1 MGYYVLIGEVYM
13 ENETLVAIGHRIYE
27 TRKKNNLTQEQLA
40 YMAGLSVKTL
50 SAAENGHKVMR
61 PENIIKLCD
70 CLSITTDYLLRG
82 DSPRLNSDVI
92 DGKEITHLTPKQR
105 AALSTIIEAYLSA
118 LE

>member
-1 MGYYVLIGEVYM
+1 M
-13 ENETLVAIGHRIYE
+13 ENETLIAIGHRIYE
-27 TRKKNNLTQEQLA
+27 CRRQNGLTQEQLA
-40 YMAGLSVKTL
+40 SMAGLSVKTL

-82 DSPRLNSDVI
+82 DSPRLNDEVL
-92 DGKEITHLTPKQR
+92 DGKELSHLTPKQR

-118 LE
+118 LA